1 MANLTY
7 AERLKLNKEEQDL
20 QKADLSAKEGSLQIQ
35 SDILSVQRE
44 IAGTKSKLEAAKNE
58 APLNSGTLLDLAS
71 ELADYE
77 NQLAVLE
84 GFKSELFPA

>member
-35 SDILSVQRE
+35 SDILSIQRE
-44 IAGTKSKLEAAKNE
+44 IAGTKSALEAAKNE

-71 ELADYE
+71 ELADFE
-77 NQLAVLE
+77 GQLAVLE
-84 GFKSELFPA
+84 AFKAELFPN